1 MLCDHSA
8 AIARLDPALNRLP
21 VPVGLREVFY
31 ERIGI
36 VVADRHIGRIER
48 AVDGR
53 TIEHS
58 RRGKTLEEFI
68 LRVAEEME
76 AVDELTDDVMNATA
90 DRLD

>member
-8 AIARLDPALNRLP
+8 AIARLDPACDRLP
-21 VPVGLREVFY
+21 VPVRLREVLY
-31 ERIGI
+31 GRIGI
-36 VVADRHIGRIER
+36 VVTARLIGRIDR
-48 AVDGR
+48 AVGGR

-68 LRVAEEME
+68 LWVAEELE